1 MLTIKGVYEVVIRV
15 KDLQRAEAF
24 YTQVLGMEVGLRQ
37 EARNMLFLRAGGQ
50 AGMLVLLEDKNDWPT
65 QHFAF
70 TVDEG
75 EIDRAVSVLKAQGI
89 VTRGPTF
96 HQWMP
101 AKSLYFEDPDGHS
114 VELCAPE
121 DQD

>member
-1 MLTIKGVYEVVIRV
+1 MVTIKGVYEVVIRV
-15 KDLQRAEAF
+15 KDLQKAEAF
-24 YTQVLGMEVGLRQ
+24 YTEVLGMEVGLRQ

-50 AGMLVLLEDKNDWPT
+50 SGMLVLLEDKSDWPT

-75 EIDRAVSVLKAQGI
+75 EIKLAASVLQAQG
-89 VTRGPTF
+89 VATRGPTL

-114 VELCAPE
+114 VELCAPVG
-121 DQD
+121 QN